1 MTQKTTC
8 PICSRYATQPP
19 AVLALAHEVAVESY
33 GHAGTYAGQ
42 GMLGIEDVPTRERFS
57 ALARENFDTMQTIR
71 ACPGARPP
79 ADPPATLEEE
89 IAAARRDPAM
99 SAAMDRHRA
108 EMAADPPASGEG
120 EAWPDAEWCDDAVFA
135 VADLLR
141 HAGTDAAIQRLRSA
155 IASLPPSPAVR
166 AAHDEDTRAYRKE
179 RERHLAE
186 KFGAPRPA
194 PDTSALAACVAELEA
209 ALAAATDPE
218 AVDLE
223 ALDKA
228 ALLLSDQ
235 SNGIFATLPDAYRK
249 AAERLRVLRAALAA
263 PHPAP
268 TLTDLMADIDE
279 AEKRG
284 DTNFIFHAAARQLL
298 PGQRL
303 LLTALDGEGGF
314 KLEEAPQAVGAG
326 SVARAPEAPPSDEKI
341 PAWHPL
347 MSNVMKE
354 VKRER
359 ERQEVKWGQ
368 QDHHPF
374 HALAIL
380 MEEVGE
386 ASQAAVQAVGEPGK
400 KGWTEYRKEL
410 IQVAAV
416 AVQMVEAFDRNGAPL
431 AALTG
436 GGKQYPSDEEI
447 IRDTDAAM
455 VRPGFGKGNGVK
467 R

>member
-42 GMLGIEDVPTRERFS
+42 GMLGIEDVQTRTLFS
-57 ALARENFDTMQTIR
+57 ELARENFGTMQTIR
-71 ACPGARPP
+71 ACPASRPP

-89 IAAARRDPAM
+89 IAAARRDPEK
-99 SAAMDRHRA
+99 SAAMDRARA
-108 EMAADPPASGEG
+108 EMAAVTFERNEIAIWKPFKDRPRVLVRVIAPSGDDYTVMAVGYAASNTARAGDLEKLENADVWG
-120 EAWPDAEWCDDAVFA
+120 CSDDSEAALTARVF
-135 VADLLR
+135 
-141 HAGTDAAIQRLRSA
+141 
-155 IASLPPSPAVR
+155 
-166 AAHDEDTRAYRKE
+166 
-179 RERHLAE
+179 
-186 KFGAPRPA
+186 
-194 PDTSALAACVAELEA
+194 ELEA

-303 LLTALDGEGGF
+303 LLTALDRDGGF
-314 KLEEAPQAVGAG
+314 KLEEAPQAVGAVPIAEIEVVWHRQQAEGAG
-326 SVARAPEAPPSDEKI
+326 SVARAPEEWLSDY
-341 PAWHPL
+341 
-347 MSNVMKE
+347 
-354 VKRER
+354 VKRL
-359 ERQEVKWGQ
+359 QEKEDRAYQ
-368 QDHHPF
+368 K
-374 HALAIL
+374 ALTVTDGAYYHGAEKAYRDAIEIL
-380 MEEVGE
+380 KD
-386 ASQAAVQAVGEPGK
+386 ALSRRAP
-400 KGWTEYRKEL
+400 
-410 IQVAAV
+410 
-416 AVQMVEAFDRNGAPL
+416 GAPL

-436 GGKQYPSDEEI
+436 GAKEYPSDEEI

-455 VRPGFGKGNGVK
+455 VRPGFGKGRK
-467 R
+467 